1 MGILDRLN
9 NDVNMAILD
18 SPYYVNQDRKI
29 NKLRDPNN
37 TSERPPRDKRF
48 AKRYLN
54 GGVIVDNNKNYNGY
68 FNLELDIKGLNN
80 TLVFKSFEETS
91 SNNFEEFINN
101 IYTSQNLI
109 IDHYDLSKELNNIT
123 ELKINN
129 SNIDYKFTNLIK
141 KYFHKL
147 KRIEF
152 NNCRV
157 TSDSDFSKIDTEIK
171 FYYSNID
178 NIRVF
183 NNTYANFEFWR
194 TNINN
199 ISPCTINSNEIRL
212 PNIGGKYKLDLKELF
227 LKVNFPELKS
237 LDIRPDTLDVYSFED
252 SLMFLPYSAPFL
264 ENLYVGGKV
273 RSLDFLERL
282 PYLLKC
288 SIESMHD
295 DSPFAF
301 FYPYVTDK
309 KEREKLSIRN
319 KESIKYLSKLNQS
332 IPEKFLMCEAEY
344 RRIMDLKDTFYLIKE
359 HYDGEYNDLINHRKH
374 NFENTF
380 RPDGYYS
387 MMYYKLVYKK
397 NNESVLFFS
406 DEPEYKIENNIM
418 YDDSKRYDKDS
429 IMYATKFIYHPS
441 GIPILFNDRRCKIK
455 PPTYEEL
462 CKKPKQK
469 EYTDDDLRYDSLME
483 VLEEVE
489 INSFSE
495 YLGSLSW
502 RSVPGF
508 SLNEYKKLC
517 KKLYKYMSIYDRHKE
532 AKNDIALKND
542 KVYSLLLNLIEEYFD
557 KFTVEEEALILDRIN
572 DYVYRHNYYLAI
584 DDFYYQLLNYDWALE
599 ESINEKTNGL
609 YMKYKNLLKETKMQ
623 LNIRH
628 NVEANKPLTQE
639 DIKEL
644 KLNLKKLFKKEE
656 K

>member
-1 MGILDRLN
+1 MGILERLN

-29 NKLRDPNN
+29 NKLIDPNN

-68 FNLELDIKGLNN
+68 FNLELDVKGLNN
-80 TLVFKSFEETS
+80 TLVFESFEGTS

-101 IYTSQNLI
+101 IYTSKNLI

-212 PNIGGKYKLDLKELF
+212 PNIGGEYKLDLKELF

-273 RSLDFLERL
+273 RSLEFLEIF

-295 DSPFAF
+295 DSPYAF

-344 RRIMDLKDTFYLIKE
+344 RRIMDLKDAFYLIKE

-429 IMYATKFIYHPS
+429 IMYTTKFIYHPS

-557 KFTVEEEALILDRIN
+557 KFTIEEEALILDRIN
-572 DYVYRHNYYLAI
+572 DYVYRHEFYLTI